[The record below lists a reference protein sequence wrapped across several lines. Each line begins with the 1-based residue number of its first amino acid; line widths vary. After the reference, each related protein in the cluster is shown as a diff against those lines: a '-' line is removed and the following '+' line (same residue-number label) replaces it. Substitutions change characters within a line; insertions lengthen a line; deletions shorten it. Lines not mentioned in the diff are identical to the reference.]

1 MNKIVLTG
9 ASGLLGR
16 AIMAE
21 LSTNFDIIGL
31 GLNRIHSG
39 IQKLNLLDTENV
51 NEFMWTIKPNIL
63 IHSAAERRP
72 DISQNDPQRTVAL
85 NVEAT
90 RHLAKLAY
98 QTGCWMIFLS
108 TNYVFDGTSP
118 PYRPKDS
125 TNPLNLYG
133 QSKLDGEN
141 AVRAE
146 TDQFCILRLPALYG
160 QVEFLSETSITQI
173 GEQIRSAEKISID
186 HWSIRRPT
194 WVNDVAVVCRQI
206 IEHRSSQSNFNGTY
220 HWSANEPM
228 TKYQIAKS
236 MGEVVNCS
244 TTHLIPDVKPPVGV
258 PRPQDCELDCSDL
271 VNLGIGQQTPFQKAI
286 YHSLISF
293 FESTST

>member
-1 MNKIVLTG
+1 MSKIVLTG

-16 AIMAE
+16 AVMAE
-21 LSTNFDIIGL
+21 LLPNFDIIGL

-39 IQKLNLLDTENV
+39 IQKLNLLDTESV
-51 NEFMWTIKPNIL
+51 SEFMWAVKPDIL

-72 DISQNDPQRTVAL
+72 DISQNDPKRTIAL

-90 RHLAKLAY
+90 RHLARLAY
-98 QTGCWMIFLS
+98 QTGSWMIYLS
-108 TNYVFDGTSP
+108 TNYVFDGMSP
-118 PYRPKDS
+118 PYSPQDL

-141 AVRAE
+141 AVRVE
-146 TDQFCILRLPALYG
+146 TDQFCIIRLPALYG
-160 QVEFLSETSITQI
+160 QVDFLGETSITQI
-173 GEQIRSAEKISID
+173 GEQIQSEEKINID

-206 IEHRSSQSNFNGTY
+206 IEHRSNQSNFNGTY

-228 TKYQIAKS
+228 TKYQIAQS

-258 PRPQDCELDCSDL
+258 LRPQDCELDCSDL
-271 VNLGIGQQTPFQKAI
+271 VNLGIGQRTPFQTAI

-293 FESTST
+293 F

>member
-39 IQKLNLLDTENV
+39 IQKLNLLDTESV
-51 NEFMWTIKPNIL
+51 NEFMWTVKPDIL

-72 DISQNDPQRTVAL
+72 DISQNDPKRTIAL

-90 RHLAKLAY
+90 RHLARLAY
-98 QTGCWMIFLS
+98 QTGSWMIYLS

-118 PYRPKDS
+118 PYSPQDL

-141 AVRAE
+141 AVRVE
-146 TDQFCILRLPALYG
+146 TDQFCIIRLPALYG
-160 QVEFLSETSITQI
+160 QVDFLGETSITQI
-173 GEQIRSAEKISID
+173 GEQIQSEEKINID

-206 IEHRSSQSNFNGTY
+206 IEHRSNQSNFNGTY

-228 TKYQIAKS
+228 TKYQIAQS

-258 PRPQDCELDCSDL
+258 LRPQDCELDCSDL
-271 VNLGIGQQTPFQKAI
+271 VNLGIGQRTPFQTAI

-293 FESTST
+293 F

>member
-1 MNKIVLTG
+1 MISI
-9 ASGLLGR
+9 A
-16 AIMAE
+16 
-21 LSTNFDIIGL
+21 F
-31 GLNRIHSG
+31 
-39 IQKLNLLDTENV
+39 IQKLNLLDTESV
-51 NEFMWTIKPNIL
+51 NEFMWTVKPDIL

-72 DISQNDPQRTVAL
+72 DISQNAPKRTIAL

-90 RHLAKLAY
+90 RHLARLAY
-98 QTGCWMIFLS
+98 QTGSWMIYLS

-118 PYRPKDS
+118 PYSTQDL

-146 TDQFCILRLPALYG
+146 TDQFCIIRLPALYG
-160 QVEFLSETSITQI
+160 QVEFLGETSITQI
-173 GEQIRSAEKISID
+173 GEQIQSEEKINID

-206 IEHRSSQSNFNGTY
+206 IEHRSNQSNFNGTY

-228 TKYQIAKS
+228 TKYQIAQS

-258 PRPQDCELDCSDL
+258 LRPQDCELDCSDL
-271 VNLGIGQQTPFQKAI
+271 VNLGIGQRTPFQKAI

-293 FESTST
+293 F

>member
-1 MNKIVLTG
+1 MSKIVLTG

-21 LSTNFDIIGL
+21 LLPNFDIIGL

-39 IQKLNLLDTENV
+39 IQKLNLLDTESV
-51 NEFMWTIKPNIL
+51 NEFMWTVKPDIL

-72 DISQNDPQRTVAL
+72 DISQNAPKRTIAL

-90 RHLAKLAY
+90 RHLARLAY
-98 QTGCWMIFLS
+98 QTGSWVIYLS

-118 PYRPKDS
+118 PYSPQDL

-146 TDQFCILRLPALYG
+146 TDQFCIIRLPALYG
-160 QVEFLSETSITQI
+160 QVEFLGETSITQI
-173 GEQIRSAEKISID
+173 GEQIQSEEKINID

-206 IEHRSSQSNFNGTY
+206 IEHRSNQSNFNGTY

-228 TKYQIAKS
+228 TKYQIAQS

-258 PRPQDCELDCSDL
+258 LRPQDCELDCSDL
-271 VNLGIGQQTPFQKAI
+271 VNLGIG
-286 YHSLISF
+286 
-293 FESTST
+293 

>member
-1 MNKIVLTG
+1 MSKIVLTG

-16 AIMAE
+16 AVMAE
-21 LSTNFDIIGL
+21 LLPNFDIIGL

-39 IQKLNLLDTENV
+39 IQKLNLLDTESV
-51 NEFMWTIKPNIL
+51 NEFMWTVKPDIL

-72 DISQNDPQRTVAL
+72 DISQNAPKRTIAL

-90 RHLAKLAY
+90 RHLARLAY
-98 QTGCWMIFLS
+98 QTGSWMIYLS

-118 PYRPKDS
+118 PYSPQDL

-146 TDQFCILRLPALYG
+146 TDQFCIIRLPALYG
-160 QVEFLSETSITQI
+160 QVEFLGETSITQI
-173 GEQIRSAEKISID
+173 GEQIQSEEKINID

-206 IEHRSSQSNFNGTY
+206 IEHRSNQSNFNGTY

-228 TKYQIAKS
+228 TKYQIAQS

-258 PRPQDCELDCSDL
+258 LRPQDCELDCSDL
-271 VNLGIGQQTPFQKAI
+271 VNLGIGQRTPFQTAI

-293 FESTST
+293 F

>member
-1 MNKIVLTG
+1 MSKIVLTG

-21 LSTNFDIIGL
+21 LLPNFDIIGL

-39 IQKLNLLDTENV
+39 IQKLNLLDTESV
-51 NEFMWTIKPNIL
+51 NEFMWTVKPDIL

-72 DISQNDPQRTVAL
+72 DISQNAPKRTIAL

-90 RHLAKLAY
+90 RHLARLAH
-98 QTGCWMIFLS
+98 QTGSWMIYLS

-118 PYRPKDS
+118 PYSPQDL
-125 TNPLNLYG
+125 TNPLNLYC

-146 TDQFCILRLPALYG
+146 TDQFCIIRLPALYG
-160 QVEFLSETSITQI
+160 QVEFLGETSITQI
-173 GEQIRSAEKISID
+173 GEQIQSEEKINID

-206 IEHRSSQSNFNGTY
+206 IEHRSNQSNFNGTY

-228 TKYQIAKS
+228 TKYQIAQS

-258 PRPQDCELDCSDL
+258 LRPQDCELDCSDL
-271 VNLGIGQQTPFQKAI
+271 VNLGIGQRTPFLKAI
-286 YHSLISF
+286 CHSLISF
-293 FESTST
+293 F

>member
-1 MNKIVLTG
+1 MSKIVLTG

-21 LSTNFDIIGL
+21 LLPNFDIIGL

-39 IQKLNLLDTENV
+39 IQKLNLLDTESV
-51 NEFMWTIKPNIL
+51 NEFMWTVKPDIL

-72 DISQNDPQRTVAL
+72 DISQNDPKRTIAL

-90 RHLAKLAY
+90 RHLARLAY
-98 QTGCWMIFLS
+98 QTGSWMIYLS

-118 PYRPKDS
+118 PYSPQDL

-133 QSKLDGEN
+133 QSKLDGES

-146 TDQFCILRLPALYG
+146 IDQFCIIRLPALYG
-160 QVEFLSETSITQI
+160 QVEFLGETSITQI
-173 GEQIRSAEKISID
+173 GEQIQSEEKINID

-206 IEHRSSQSNFNGTY
+206 IEYRSNQSNFNGTY

-228 TKYQIAKS
+228 TKYQIAQS

-258 PRPQDCELDCSDL
+258 LRPQDCELDCSDL
-271 VNLGIGQQTPFQKAI
+271 VNLGIGQRTPFQKAI

-293 FESTST
+293 F

>member
-1 MNKIVLTG
+1 MSKIVLTG

-16 AIMAE
+16 AVMAE
-21 LSTNFDIIGL
+21 LLPNFDIIGL

-39 IQKLNLLDTENV
+39 IQKLNLLDTESV
-51 NEFMWTIKPNIL
+51 NEFMWAVKPDIL

-72 DISQNDPQRTVAL
+72 DISQNDPKRTIAL

-90 RHLAKLAY
+90 RHLARLAY
-98 QTGCWMIFLS
+98 QTGSWMIYLS
-108 TNYVFDGTSP
+108 TNYVFDGMSP
-118 PYRPKDS
+118 PYSPQDL

-141 AVRAE
+141 AVRVE
-146 TDQFCILRLPALYG
+146 TDQFCIIRLPALYG
-160 QVEFLSETSITQI
+160 QVDFLGETSITQI
-173 GEQIRSAEKISID
+173 GEQIQSEEKINID

-206 IEHRSSQSNFNGTY
+206 IEHRSNQSNFNGTY

-228 TKYQIAKS
+228 TKYQIAQS

-258 PRPQDCELDCSDL
+258 LRPQDCELDCSDL
-271 VNLGIGQQTPFQKAI
+271 VNLGIGQRTPFQTAI

-293 FESTST
+293 F